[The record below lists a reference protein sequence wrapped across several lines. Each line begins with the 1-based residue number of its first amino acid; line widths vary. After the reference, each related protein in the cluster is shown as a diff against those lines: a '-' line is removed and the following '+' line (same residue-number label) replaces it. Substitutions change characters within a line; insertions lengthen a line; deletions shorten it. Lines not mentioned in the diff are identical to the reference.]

1 MRKQIR
7 GLQNVYDEVP
17 KTTSALELRDFS
29 EAANSFSPNVASP
42 RPLEN
47 GKGTEVAA
55 TYVVSNTNPTGW
67 PLQAVLGNNMHS
79 GVFIIPDDGD
89 PEGRFL
95 YNPAGSY
102 MNRQMGS
109 GRTLY
114 GSEVSAEDYVR
125 YQLRDGPN
133 VTVRRYA
140 TTPEEE
146 EEIRKRAFDLGG
158 APAANW
164 IDPGCTTGVSEAIRG
179 IGPFR
184 HVEQTMWPTEL
195 DSQLKGLR
203 KHVGEAGDLES
214 LRRLLT
220 K

>member
-1 MRKQIR
+1 MRKQVR
-7 GLQNVYDEVP
+7 GLQDVYADVP

-29 EAANSFSPNVASP
+29 EEASSFSPNVAGP
-42 RPLEN
+42 RPRKR

-67 PLQAVLGNNMHS
+67 PLQAALGNNMHT
-79 GVFIIPDDGD
+79 GLFIIPDDGD

-95 YNPAGSY
+95 YDPAGSY
-102 MNRQMGS
+102 MSREMGS
-109 GRTLY
+109 GRALY
-114 GSEVSAEDYVR
+114 RPEVSPGDYLR

-133 VTVRRYA
+133 VTVRKYA

-146 EEIRKRAFDLGG
+146 EEIKRRAFDLGG

-164 IDPGCTTGVSEAIRG
+164 IDTGCTTGVSEAIKG
-179 IGPFR
+179 IGPFHR
-184 HVEQTMWPTEL
+184 VEQIMWPTKL
-195 DSQLKGLR
+195 DNQLKGLS
-203 KHVGEAGDLES
+203 KHVGEANDVES
-214 LRRLLT
+214 LRRLLS